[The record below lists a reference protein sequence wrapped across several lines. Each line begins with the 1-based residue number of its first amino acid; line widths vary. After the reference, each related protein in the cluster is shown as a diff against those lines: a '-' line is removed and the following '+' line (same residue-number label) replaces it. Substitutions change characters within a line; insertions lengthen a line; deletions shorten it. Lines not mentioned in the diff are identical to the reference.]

1 MRAEVDGTDLFQNLN
16 KLTTIGWLMG
26 RLKITMTTIELKV
39 VSIETDRYGHM
50 PRPRGQPRPVIL

>member
-50 PRPRGQPRPVIL
+50 PRPIGLLYYNK